1 MKDTELADYALGI
14 KISFD
19 KNGEIK
25 IDQVMGTEVT
35 KQEAVLKILTSNL
48 PEKYLNMKMKV
59 RLKIF
64 HQKTGPIIS

>member
-1 MKDTELADYALGI
+1 MLLGLR
-14 KISFD
+14 SRLD

-48 PEKYLNMKMKV
+48 LE
-59 RLKIF
+59 KIF
-64 HQKTGPIIS
+64 EYEDEK

>member
-1 MKDTELADYALGI
+1 
-14 KISFD
+14 
-19 KNGEIK
+19 
-25 IDQVMGTEVT
+25 MGTEVT